1 MIQAESRIYP
11 TSTTNKM
18 SRLPVFSLPIPLY
31 LSLKEIWRNKG
42 RYALIS
48 AVVALI
54 TTLVLFIAG
63 LTEGL
68 GRGNREYI
76 ENLDADLLLYQQNV
90 DTLISASRFSRTTV
104 KKIRRVEGVQAAGA
118 VAFSNVSIA
127 LDTPNEFLKVS
138 LVGVEPGQPGEPA
151 VNRGKGLVNKSAN
164 EVIIDQNVL
173 IQAGFDVG
181 DRITVKS
188 TIGTDEEF
196 YELEVVGVTDS
207 QKYFI
212 QPSIIVPYQT
222 WGKVR
227 PRSPDDDP
235 DNVIFNVAAVKL
247 DDPSAIETM
256 DTILESSI
264 SDVDAVDIVTAYE
277 ATPGYSA
284 QQSTLDT
291 QRYFTLIIGILVIGG
306 FFQIQTL
313 QKVSQVGML
322 KAIGASSLTIII
334 AAVLQIIS
342 INFIGVVLG
351 AVGTLSLGLILPP
364 GIPIIFEGTA
374 VSGAIISLLLIGP
387 VGGLVSLRALLK
399 AEPLTALG
407 LSS

>member
-1 MIQAESRIYP
+1 MIQVKHTTYP
-11 TSTTNKM
+11 TSITNKM
-18 SRLPVFSLPIPLY
+18 SRLPVFTLPVPLY
-31 LSLKEIWRNKG
+31 LSLKEIWRNKS
-42 RYALIS
+42 RYALVS

-76 ENLDADLLLYQQNV
+76 ENLDADLVLYQQNV
-90 DTLISASRFSRTTV
+90 DTLISASRFSRSTV
-104 KKIRRVEGVQAAGA
+104 KKVRRVEGVQAAGA

-127 LDTPNEFLKVS
+127 LDTPDEFLKVS
-138 LVGVEPGQPGEPA
+138 LVGVEPGQPGEPL
-151 VNRGKGLVNKSAN
+151 VNRGRGLINKSAN

-173 IQAGFDVG
+173 LQAGFDVG
-181 DRITVKS
+181 DRITIKS

-222 WGKVR
+222 WGKVK
-227 PRSPDDDP
+227 PRSPSDDP
-235 DNVIFNVAAVKL
+235 DDVIFNVAAVKL
-247 DDPSAIETM
+247 DDSAAISTM
-256 DTILESSI
+256 DTLLETSI
-264 SDVDAVDIVTAYE
+264 RDVDAVDIKTAYE

-291 QRYFTLIIGILVIGG
+291 QRYFTLIIGLLVIGG

-322 KAIGASSLTIII
+322 KAIGASSFTIIA

-342 INFIGVVLG
+342 INCIGVLLG
-351 AVGTLSLGLILPP
+351 AIGTLSLGVILPP

-374 VSGAIISLLLIGP
+374 VSGAITSLLLIGP
-387 VGGLVSLRALLK
+387 MGGLVSLRTLLK